1 MNSKLNQDELLSLF
15 LDNEMDHNQ
24 LNNFLEE
31 LKTNSTLKE
40 KYKTYVEID
49 NAVNSLS
56 QMNQRKRSNIF
67 HILKYRAQKHSK
79 IVSALAATIILSIGI
94 VSTNI
99 VEFKSNNYLIADAVS
114 SVEAQTQF
122 ELVNDELIQHVIYL
136 TMSDLAM
143 KNDLVNPNWLPVG
156 FVRNPKKL
164 NEFTNGDEAFAVH
177 IEKNY
182 INLDQPKYWVN
193 DDDVIY
199 LHPLKDGRLVS
210 IVGNI
215 RPDLANKVLI
225 SLDK

>member
-15 LDNEMDHNQ
+15 LDNEMDHDQ
-24 LNNFLEE
+24 LNEFLEE

-56 QMNQRKRSNIF
+56 QMNQQKRSNIF

-99 VEFKSNNYLIADAVS
+99 IEFKSNNYLIADAVS

-143 KNDLVNPNWLPVG
+143 KNDSVNPNWLPVG

-215 RPDLANKVLI
+215 KPDLANKVLI

>member
-15 LDNEMDHNQ
+15 LDNEMDHDQ
-24 LNNFLEE
+24 LNEFLEE

-56 QMNQRKRSNIF
+56 QMYQRKRSNIF
-67 HILKYRAQKHSK
+67 HILNYRAQKHSK

-94 VSTNI
+94 FSTNI
-99 VEFKSNNYLIADAVS
+99 IEFKSNNYLIADAVS

>member
-15 LDNEMDHNQ
+15 LDNELDHDQ
-24 LNNFLEE
+24 LNEFLEE
-31 LKTNSTLKE
+31 LKANSTLKE

-94 VSTNI
+94 LSTNTI
-99 VEFKSNNYLIADAVS
+99 EFKSNNYLIADAVS

>member
-15 LDNEMDHNQ
+15 LDNEMNHDQ
-24 LNNFLEE
+24 LSKFLEE

-49 NAVNSLS
+49 NAVNALS
-56 QMNQRKRSNIF
+56 QMNQQKRSNIF

-215 RPDLANKVLI
+215 RPDLANRVLI

>member
-15 LDNEMDHNQ
+15 LDDEMDNDQ
-24 LNNFLEE
+24 LNEFLEE
-31 LKTNSTLKE
+31 LKTNSSLKE
-40 KYKTYVEID
+40 KYKTYIEID

-56 QMNQRKRSNIF
+56 EIYQRKRSNIF
-67 HILKYRAQKHSK
+67 HIIKYRTQKHSK
-79 IVSALAATIILSIGI
+79 IISVLAATIILSIGI
-94 VSTNI
+94 VSSNVI
-99 VEFKSNNYLIADAVS
+99 GFKSNNYLIANAVS
-114 SVEAQTQF
+114 SIEAQSQF

-136 TMSDLAM
+136 TMSDLTM

-164 NEFTNGDEAFAVH
+164 NEFTNGDDTFAVH

-182 INLDQPKYWVN
+182 LGLDQPKYWVN
-193 DDDVIY
+193 DNDVIY

>member
-15 LDNEMDHNQ
+15 LDDEMDHDQ
-24 LNNFLEE
+24 LNKFLDE
-31 LKTNSTLKE
+31 LKTNSSLKE
-40 KYKTYVEID
+40 KYKTYIEID
-49 NAVNSLS
+49 NAVSSLS
-56 QMNQRKRSNIF
+56 EMYQRKRSNIF
-67 HILKYRAQKHSK
+67 HIIKYRTQKHSK
-79 IVSALAATIILSIGI
+79 IISVLAATIILSIGI
-94 VSTNI
+94 VSSNVI
-99 VEFKSNNYLIADAVS
+99 GFKSNNYLIANAVS
-114 SVEAQTQF
+114 SVEAQSQF

-136 TMSDLAM
+136 TMSDLTM

-164 NEFTNGDEAFAVH
+164 NEFSNGDDTFAVL

-182 INLDQPKYWVN
+182 LGLDQPKYWVN
-193 DDDVIY
+193 DNDVIY

>member
-15 LDNEMDHNQ
+15 LDNEMDHDQ
-24 LNNFLEE
+24 LNKFLEE

-99 VEFKSNNYLIADAVS
+99 IEFKSNNYLIADAVS
-114 SVEAQTQF
+114 SAEAQTQF

-182 INLDQPKYWVN
+182 LNLDQPKYWVN

>member
-15 LDNEMDHNQ
+15 LDNEMNHDQ
-24 LNNFLEE
+24 LSKFLEE

-49 NAVNSLS
+49 NAVNALS
-56 QMNQRKRSNIF
+56 QMNQQKRSNIF

-99 VEFKSNNYLIADAVS
+99 IEFKSNNYLIADAVS

-215 RPDLANKVLI
+215 KPDLANKVLI

>member
-15 LDNEMDHNQ
+15 LDNELDHDQ
-24 LNNFLEE
+24 LNEFLEE

-94 VSTNI
+94 LSTNTI
-99 VEFKSNNYLIADAVS
+99 EFKSNNYLIADAVS

-215 RPDLANKVLI
+215 RPDLANRVLI

>member
-15 LDNEMDHNQ
+15 LDNEMDHDQ
-24 LNNFLEE
+24 LNEFLEE
-31 LKTNSTLKE
+31 LKTNITLKE
-40 KYKTYVEID
+40 KYKTYVGID

-99 VEFKSNNYLIADAVS
+99 IEFKSNNYLIADAVS

-182 INLDQPKYWVN
+182 LNLDQPKYWVN

>member
-15 LDNEMDHNQ
+15 LDNEMDHDQ
-24 LNNFLEE
+24 LNKFLED

-99 VEFKSNNYLIADAVS
+99 IEFKSNNYLIADAVS

-182 INLDQPKYWVN
+182 INLDKPKYWVN

>member
-1 MNSKLNQDELLSLF
+1 
-15 LDNEMDHNQ
+15 
-24 LNNFLEE
+24 
-31 LKTNSTLKE
+31 
-40 KYKTYVEID
+40 
-49 NAVNSLS
+49 VNSLS
-56 QMNQRKRSNIF
+56 QMHQRKRSNIF

-94 VSTNI
+94 FSTNI
-99 VEFKSNNYLIADAVS
+99 IEFKSNNYLIANAVS

-143 KNDLVNPNWLPVG
+143 NNDLVNPNWLPVG

>member
-15 LDNEMDHNQ
+15 LDNEMDHDQ
-24 LNNFLEE
+24 LNKFLEE

-122 ELVNDELIQHVIYL
+122 ELVNDDLIQHVIYL

>member
-15 LDNEMDHNQ
+15 LDNEMNHDQ
-24 LNNFLEE
+24 LSKFLEE

-67 HILKYRAQKHSK
+67 YILKYRAQKHSK

>member
-15 LDNEMDHNQ
+15 LDNEMNHDQ
-24 LNNFLEE
+24 LSKFLEE

-56 QMNQRKRSNIF
+56 QMHQRKRSNIF

-143 KNDLVNPNWLPVG
+143 KNDSVNPNWLPVG

-182 INLDQPKYWVN
+182 IKLDQPKYWVN

>member
-15 LDNEMDHNQ
+15 LDNEMNHAQ
-24 LNNFLEE
+24 LSKFLEE

-99 VEFKSNNYLIADAVS
+99 IEFKSNNYLIADAVS

>member
-15 LDNEMDHNQ
+15 LDNELDHDQ
-24 LNNFLEE
+24 LNEFLEE
-31 LKTNSTLKE
+31 LKANSTLKE

-99 VEFKSNNYLIADAVS
+99 IEFKSNNYLIADAVS

>member
-15 LDNEMDHNQ
+15 LDNELDQDQ
-24 LNNFLEE
+24 LNEFLEE
-31 LKTNSTLKE
+31 LKANSTLKE
-40 KYKTYVEID
+40 KYKTYIEID
-49 NAVNSLS
+49 NAVNSLT
-56 QMNQRKRSNIF
+56 QIYQRKRSSIF

-94 VSTNI
+94 VSTNTI
-99 VEFKSNNYLIADAVS
+99 EFKSNNYLIADAVS

-215 RPDLANKVLI
+215 RPDLANRVLI

>member
-15 LDNEMDHNQ
+15 LDNEMDHDQ
-24 LNNFLEE
+24 LNKFLEE

-99 VEFKSNNYLIADAVS
+99 IEFKSNNYLIADAVS

-215 RPDLANKVLI
+215 RPDLANRVLI

>member
-15 LDNEMDHNQ
+15 LDDEMDHDQ
-24 LNNFLEE
+24 LNKFLDE
-31 LKTNSTLKE
+31 LKTNSSLKE
-40 KYKTYVEID
+40 KYKTYIEID
-49 NAVNSLS
+49 NAVSSLS
-56 QMNQRKRSNIF
+56 EMYQRKRSNIF
-67 HILKYRAQKHSK
+67 HIIKYRTQKHSK
-79 IVSALAATIILSIGI
+79 IVSVLAATIILSIGI
-94 VSTNI
+94 FSTNVI
-99 VEFKSNNYLIADAVS
+99 GFKSNNYLIANAVS
-114 SVEAQTQF
+114 SVEAKAQF

-136 TMSDLAM
+136 TMSDLTM

-164 NEFTNGDEAFAVH
+164 NEFTNGDDTFAVH

-182 INLDQPKYWVN
+182 LGLDQPKYWVN
-193 DDDVIY
+193 DNDVIY

>member
-15 LDNEMDHNQ
+15 LDDEMDNDQ
-24 LNNFLEE
+24 LNEFLEE
-31 LKTNSTLKE
+31 LKTNSSLKE
-40 KYKTYVEID
+40 KYKTYIEID

-56 QMNQRKRSNIF
+56 EIYQRKRSNIF
-67 HILKYRAQKHSK
+67 HIIKYRTQKHSK
-79 IVSALAATIILSIGI
+79 IISVLAATIILSIGI
-94 VSTNI
+94 VSTNVI
-99 VEFKSNNYLIADAVS
+99 GFKSNNYLIANAVS
-114 SVEAQTQF
+114 SVEAKAQF

-136 TMSDLAM
+136 TMSDLTM

-164 NEFTNGDEAFAVH
+164 NEFTNGDDTFAVH

-182 INLDQPKYWVN
+182 LGLDQPKYWVN
-193 DDDVIY
+193 DNDVIY

>member
-15 LDNEMDHNQ
+15 LDNEMDHDQ
-24 LNNFLEE
+24 LNEFLEE
-31 LKTNSTLKE
+31 LKTNITLKE
-40 KYKTYVEID
+40 KYKTYVGID

-79 IVSALAATIILSIGI
+79 MVSALAATIILSIGI

-99 VEFKSNNYLIADAVS
+99 IEFKSNNYLIADAVS

>member
-15 LDNEMDHNQ
+15 LDNEMNHDQ
-24 LNNFLEE
+24 LSKFLEE

-56 QMNQRKRSNIF
+56 QMNQQKRSNIF

-99 VEFKSNNYLIADAVS
+99 IEFKSNNYLIADAVS

-210 IVGNI
+210 IAGNI

>member
-15 LDNEMDHNQ
+15 LDNEMDHDQ
-24 LNNFLEE
+24 LNKFLEE

-79 IVSALAATIILSIGI
+79 IVSALAASIILSIGI
-94 VSTNI
+94 VSTNTI
-99 VEFKSNNYLIADAVS
+99 EFKSNNYLIADAVS

>member
-15 LDNEMDHNQ
+15 LDNEMNHDQ
-24 LNNFLEE
+24 LSKFLEE

-99 VEFKSNNYLIADAVS
+99 IEFKSNNYLIADAVS

>member
-15 LDNEMDHNQ
+15 LDNEMDHDQ
-24 LNNFLEE
+24 LNKFLEE

-40 KYKTYVEID
+40 KYKTYIEID
-49 NAVNSLS
+49 NAVNSLT
-56 QMNQRKRSNIF
+56 QIYQRKRSSIF

-94 VSTNI
+94 LSTNTI
-99 VEFKSNNYLIADAVS
+99 EFKSNNYLIADAVS
-114 SVEAQTQF
+114 SDEAQKQF
-122 ELVNDELIQHVIYL
+122 ELVNDELIQHVINL

-215 RPDLANKVLI
+215 RPDLANRVLI

>member
-15 LDNEMDHNQ
+15 LDNELDHDQ
-24 LNNFLEE
+24 LNEFLEE
-31 LKTNSTLKE
+31 LKANSTLKE
-40 KYKTYVEID
+40 KYKTYIEID
-49 NAVNSLS
+49 NAVNSLT
-56 QMNQRKRSNIF
+56 QIHQRKRSSIF

-94 VSTNI
+94 VTTNTI
-99 VEFKSNNYLIADAVS
+99 EFKSNNYLIADAVS

-215 RPDLANKVLI
+215 RPDLANRVLI

>member
-24 LNNFLEE
+24 LNKFLEE

-99 VEFKSNNYLIADAVS
+99 IEFKSNNYLIADAVS

>member
-24 LNNFLEE
+24 LNKFLEE

-164 NEFTNGDEAFAVH
+164 NEFTNGDEAFEVH

-182 INLDQPKYWVN
+182 IQLDQPKYWVN

>member
-15 LDNEMDHNQ
+15 LDNELDHDQ
-24 LNNFLEE
+24 LNEFLEE
-31 LKTNSTLKE
+31 LKANSTLKE

-94 VSTNI
+94 LSTNTI
-99 VEFKSNNYLIADAVS
+99 EFKSNNYLIADAVS

-215 RPDLANKVLI
+215 RPDLANRVLI

>member
-15 LDNEMDHNQ
+15 LDNEMDHDQ
-24 LNNFLEE
+24 LNEFLEE

-114 SVEAQTQF
+114 SIEAQTQF

>member
-15 LDNEMDHNQ
+15 LDNEMDHDQ
-24 LNNFLEE
+24 LNEFLEE

-56 QMNQRKRSNIF
+56 QMYQRKRSNIF

-79 IVSALAATIILSIGI
+79 IVSALAASIILSIGI
-94 VSTNI
+94 VSTNTI
-99 VEFKSNNYLIADAVS
+99 EFKSNNYLIADAVS

>member
-15 LDNEMDHNQ
+15 LDNEMDHDQ
-24 LNNFLEE
+24 LNKFLEE

-99 VEFKSNNYLIADAVS
+99 IELKSNNYLIADAVS
-114 SVEAQTQF
+114 SAEAQTQF

>member
-15 LDNEMDHNQ
+15 LDNELDHDQ
-24 LNNFLEE
+24 LNEFLEE
-31 LKTNSTLKE
+31 LKANSTLKE
-40 KYKTYVEID
+40 KYKTYIEID
-49 NAVNSLS
+49 NAVNSLT
-56 QMNQRKRSNIF
+56 QIYQRKRSSIF

-94 VSTNI
+94 LSTNTI
-99 VEFKSNNYLIADAVS
+99 EFKSNNYLIADAVS

-182 INLDQPKYWVN
+182 INLDHPKYWVN

>member
-24 LNNFLEE
+24 LNKFLEE

-94 VSTNI
+94 VTTNTI
-99 VEFKSNNYLIADAVS
+99 EFKSNNYLIADAVS

-215 RPDLANKVLI
+215 RPDLANRVLI

>member
-15 LDNEMDHNQ
+15 LDNELDHDQ
-24 LNNFLEE
+24 LNEFLEE

-79 IVSALAATIILSIGI
+79 IVSAPAATIILSIGI

-99 VEFKSNNYLIADAVS
+99 IEFKSNNYLIADAVS

-199 LHPLKDGRLVS
+199 LHPLKAGRLVS

-215 RPDLANKVLI
+215 RPDLANRVLI

>member
-15 LDNEMDHNQ
+15 LDNEMDHDQ
-24 LNNFLEE
+24 LNKFLEE

-99 VEFKSNNYLIADAVS
+99 IEFKSNNYLIADAVS

>member
-15 LDNEMDHNQ
+15 LDNEMDHDQ
-24 LNNFLEE
+24 LNEFLEE

-215 RPDLANKVLI
+215 RPDLANRVLI

>member
-15 LDNEMDHNQ
+15 LDNELDHDQ
-24 LNNFLEE
+24 LNEFLEE
-31 LKTNSTLKE
+31 LKANSTLKE
-40 KYKTYVEID
+40 KYKTYIEID
-49 NAVNSLS
+49 NAVNSLT
-56 QMNQRKRSNIF
+56 QIYQRKRSSIF

-94 VSTNI
+94 VSTNTI
-99 VEFKSNNYLIADAVS
+99 EFKSNNYLIADAVS